1 MLDNLVNIVMIN
13 HNKSRQEKQKELNAI
28 IAKKNVIQHKIQNFF
43 SFIENV
49 GTVDDM
55 QKARYQALKE
65 ELEAV
70 EKSIAKTKKRSVSN

>member
-70 EKSIAKTKKRSVSN
+70 EKSIAKTKKKKCQ

>member
-1 MLDNLVNIVMIN
+1 MIN

-70 EKSIAKTKKRSVSN
+70 EKSIAKTKKKGL